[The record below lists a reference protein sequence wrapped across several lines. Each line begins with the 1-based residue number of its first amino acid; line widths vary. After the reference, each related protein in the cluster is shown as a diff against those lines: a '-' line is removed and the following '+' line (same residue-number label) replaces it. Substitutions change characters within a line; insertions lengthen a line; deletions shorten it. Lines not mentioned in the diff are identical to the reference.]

1 MITKNSLHACEP
13 QLNFIYNISPFSSG
27 INVEVYAAEYV
38 IRKLKIMIHKV
49 RLIGWS
55 QERIIL
61 DDLHVGLQ
69 KLTYF

>member
-49 RLIGWS
+49 RLIG
-55 QERIIL
+55 
-61 DDLHVGLQ
+61 
-69 KLTYF
+69 